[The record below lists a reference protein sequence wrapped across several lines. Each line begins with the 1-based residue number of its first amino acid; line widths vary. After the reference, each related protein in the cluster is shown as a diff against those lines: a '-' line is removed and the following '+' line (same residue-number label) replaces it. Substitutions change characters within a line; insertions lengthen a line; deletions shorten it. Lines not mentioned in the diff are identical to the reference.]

1 MENSTN
7 TGNVN
12 PQIAVYLMAMRSEI
26 GMLRIDEEK
35 KREALKIVNALDMQ
49 FESGRP
55 DKEVVKKLISTLPH
69 AAIVASIS
77 SSLLACL

>member
-1 MENSTN
+1 MENYTD

-26 GMLRIDEEK
+26 GMLRIDLDK
-35 KREALKIVNALDMQ
+35 KQEALKVVNALDMQ
-49 FESGRP
+49 FESVKP
-55 DKEVVKKLISTLPH
+55 DKAVITNLISTLPR